1 MSKKTVL
8 KNVPVEKNKCY
19 TMTIDD
25 LGSEGEGIGKIEGF
39 AKGRPIVRCQ
49 RL

>member
-25 LGSEGEGIGKIEGF
+25 LGSEGEGLSLIHI
-39 AKGRPIVRCQ
+39 
-49 RL
+49 